1 MDVDDDK
8 DLLTKLLKAKKFLR
22 HDAHAADEDKNASK

>member
-8 DLLTKLLKAKKFLR
+8 DLLTKLPKAKKFLR
-22 HDAHAADEDKNASK
+22 ATHMQQKKTKTPK